1 VGWIPYL
8 LTTAWLLPL
17 ASFLIISFFGQKP
30 GLGGRG
36 SAHVATGAIILSFT
50 CALIAAGLWLYLF
63 PISSSTEHASHLTSG
78 ALPRISSREPK
89 QECTLA
95 ANRSATELKWCKTHE
110 PQRDLT
116 KFAKHDNSRHEVSF
130 AGSHSSHEDGPSENT
145 AHFPVPTLAGTW
157 WVFAEFGQLKLPIGY
172 YIDALTIL
180 MMVMVTLVATCIH
193 IYSWGYM
200 SEELQDTVVDHEIT
214 RTDGLPPVVRPG
226 RFHRYFQYLSLFSFS
241 MLGLVLASNLFMV
254 FVFWELVGICSYL
267 LIGFYLERPAA
278 VRAATKAF
286 VVNRIGDFG
295 MLVGIA
301 AFWAATGTVA
311 FTDDSQRPGL
321 FTVAAQLK
329 QFVGEQASAGL
340 KAQGTYLASPGSS
353 EDTQSLTYFLL
364 LLGGLGIF
372 CGCVGKSAQFPLHVW
387 LPDAMEG
394 PTPVSALIHAATMV
408 AAGVYLVGRF
418 YPALT
423 AEALFIIAAVGTVSL
438 FLAGT
443 MALVAKDIKRVL
455 AFSTISQ
462 LGLMMFG
469 LGIGGWVAGLFHLIT
484 HAFFKALLFLCAG
497 SVIHATHTGDMT
509 QLGGLV
515 RKMPWTAM
523 TMLVGCLAII
533 GAGIPPWGGLSGFYS
548 KDAIL
553 AQAYLLASYGGLL
566 ARIFLGVAV
575 LGAFLTGLYIFRLWF
590 LTFAGPS
597 RDPNRLDHA
606 HESSP
611 TMLAPIVTLAVLS
624 VIAGWTVP
632 ATGISIPGL
641 LLQADSRPHAFT
653 KSSLWP
659 DWTVPPEAD
668 SHAPEIHGPASWLA
682 FSAGML
688 GVLTATIFY
697 GLRWL
702 DAKLIARLFPIP
714 YRLLWNRWFIDWLYE
729 KVIVTITLRLAQV
742 VAWVDKQ
749 IIDTILDG
757 AAGAIRTFAFTEDL
771 FDRRVVDGAVNS
783 IGHFAY
789 RLGSEL
795 RRVQTGLLRQ
805 YLAIVVASII
815 ILFCLSQFL

>member
-1 VGWIPYL
+1 MGWIPYL

-17 ASFLIISFFGQKP
+17 ASFLIISFFGRKL
-30 GLGGRG
+30 GFGGRG
-36 SAHVATGAIILSFT
+36 SAHVATGAIILSLT
-50 CALIAAGLWLYLF
+50 CSAIAAGLWLYFF
-63 PISSSTEHASHLTSG
+63 PLSSSKEHASDLTSD
-78 ALPRISSREPK
+78 AFACVSS
-89 QECTLA
+89 QELNPEYTLA
-95 ANRSATELKWCKTHE
+95 ASRLASQSETSHSHAPE
-110 PQRDLT
+110 RDLT
-116 KFAKHDNSRHEVSF
+116 KFAKHANSPNEASF
-130 AGSHSSHEDGPSENT
+130 ASFHVSHEQGLSENT
-145 AHFPVPTLAGTW
+145 AHFSVPTLAGTW

-172 YIDALTIL
+172 HIDALTIL
-180 MMVMVTLVATCIH
+180 MMVMVTVIATCIH

-200 SEELQDTVVDHEIT
+200 AEELQGTVVDHEIT
-214 RTDGLPPVVRPG
+214 RTDGIPPVVRPG
-226 RFHRYFQYLSLFSFS
+226 RFHRYFGYLSLFSFS
-241 MLGLVLASNLFMV
+241 MLGLVLANNLFMV

-286 VVNRIGDFG
+286 VVNRVGDFG

-301 AFWAATGTVA
+301 AFWAATGTVT

-329 QFVGEQASAGL
+329 QFAAEEASAGL
-340 KAQGTYLASPGSS
+340 EAQGTHLMLPGGPQ
-353 EDTQSLTYFLL
+353 DPRSLTYFLL

-418 YPALT
+418 YPALPP
-423 AEALFIIAAVGTVSL
+423 EVLLIIAAVGTVSL

-455 AFSTISQ
+455 AFSTVSQ
-462 LGLMMFG
+462 LGYMMFG

-497 SVIHATHTGDMT
+497 SVIHATHSGDMT
-509 QLGGLV
+509 QLGGLL
-515 RKMPWTAM
+515 RKMPWTAV

-548 KDAIL
+548 KDAIF
-553 AQAYLLASYGGLL
+553 AQAYLLASHGGLL
-566 ARIFLGVAV
+566 AKVFLSVAV

-590 LTFAGPS
+590 LTFVGPS
-597 RDPNRLDHA
+597 RDPHHLEHA
-606 HESSP
+606 HESP
-611 TMLAPIVTLAVLS
+611 AVMLAPMVALAILS
-624 VIAGWTVP
+624 VIAGWSVP
-632 ATGISIPGL
+632 LTGISIPGL
-641 LLQADSRPHAFT
+641 LLQADSRPHT
-653 KSSLWP
+653 VMKSPLWP
-659 DWTVPPEAD
+659 EWTLPPEAD
-668 SHAPEIHGPASWLA
+668 SHAHEIHSPASWLA
-682 FSAGML
+682 FCAGTL

-702 DAKLIARLFPIP
+702 DASLLARLFPIL

-729 KVIVTITLRLAQV
+729 KVIVSITLRLAQV
-742 VAWVDKQ
+742 VAWVDKK
-749 IIDTILDG
+749 IIDAILDG
-757 AAGAIRTFAFTEDL
+757 AAGAVRTFAFTEDL

-789 RLGSEL
+789 RLGSEV
-795 RRVQTGLLRQ
+795 RRVQTGFLRQ

-815 ILFCLSQFL
+815 ILFCLAQLL